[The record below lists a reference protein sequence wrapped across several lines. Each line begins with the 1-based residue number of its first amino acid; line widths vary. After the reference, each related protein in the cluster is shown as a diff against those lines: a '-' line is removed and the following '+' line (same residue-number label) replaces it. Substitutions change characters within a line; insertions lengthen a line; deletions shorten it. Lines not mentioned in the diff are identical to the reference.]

1 MDIQLNSKIKIG
13 QNYHPYIIAEIGS
26 NHNGNFELCKKMI
39 DAAKNSGA
47 DCVKF
52 QLFSANSIFSK
63 KVYEDNYFI
72 ADDYR
77 NREDFNLKE
86 IVEKYSIKKE
96 DIIKVKKYCENI
108 NIDFAA
114 TPFSY
119 EEADFLN
126 DILNVNFFK
135 IASMDCNN
143 YEFIEY
149 ISKKNKPTILST
161 GLSHDYEIEKA
172 VKAFEKTGNKKLI
185 IMHCVAIYPPKDKQV
200 NLNKILSLK
209 KLYTYPIGFS
219 DHSLGVEMPIASIAL
234 GARVIEKH
242 FTIDKKMEGWD
253 HHMSVDENEMK
264 RIVQGCKRVFD
275 GIGSEKIIRTES
287 QDRVDSFRRSIVT
300 KQKLSK
306 GQTITRSMLDVKRP
320 GTGLY
325 PEKIKDI
332 IGKKALRDIDEDEIL
347 KEGDFN

>member
-1 MDIQLNSKIKIG
+1 MLNFS
-13 QNYHPYIIAEIGS
+13 
-26 NHNGNFELCKKMI
+26 F
-39 DAAKNSGA
+39 
-47 DCVKF
+47 F
-52 QLFSANSIFSK
+52 QQILFFLK

-77 NREDFNLKE
+77 NRKDFNLKE

-126 DILNVNFFK
+126 DILNVNFLK
-135 IASMDCNN
+135 LLQWIVITMNLLN
-143 YEFIEY
+143 IYQ
-149 ISKKNKPTILST
+149 KNKPTILST
-161 GLSHDYEIEKA
+161 GLSHDFEIDKA
-172 VKAFEKTGNKKLI
+172 VKAFERTGNKKLI
-185 IMHCVAIYPPKDKQV
+185 IMHCVAIYPPEDKQV
-200 NLNKILSLK
+200 NLNKILTFK
-209 KLYTYPIGFS
+209 KLYPYPIGFS
-219 DHSLGVEMPIASIAL
+219 DHSLGIEMPIASIAL

-264 RIVQGCKRVFD
+264 KIVNGCKRIFD
-275 GIGSEKIIRTES
+275 GLGSEKIIRVES
-287 QDRVDSFRRSIVT
+287 QERVDSFRRSIVT
-300 KQKLSK
+300 KQKISK
-306 GQTITRSMLDVKRP
+306 GTIIQRSMLDVKRP
-320 GTGLY
+320 GTGLS

-332 IGKKALRDIDEDEIL
+332 LGKKALRDIDEDEIL
-347 KEGDFN
+347 KEEDF

>member
-1 MDIQLNSKIKIG
+1 MDIQLNSKTKIG
-13 QNYHPYIIAEIGS
+13 QNYYPYIIAEIGS
-26 NHNGNFELCKKMI
+26 NHNGNLELCKKMI

-47 DCVKF
+47 NCVKL
-52 QLFSANSIFSK
+52 QTFSANSLFSK

-77 NREDFNLKE
+77 NRKDFNLKE
-86 IVEKYSIKKE
+86 IVEKYSIEKK
-96 DIIKVKKYCENI
+96 DIIKVKKYCESI

-119 EEADFLN
+119 EEADFLD

-161 GLSHDYEIEKA
+161 GLSHDFEIDKA
-172 VKAFEKTGNKKLI
+172 DKAFEKTGNKKLI
-185 IMHCVAIYPPKDKQV
+185 IMHCVAIYPPEDKQV
-200 NLNKILSLK
+200 NLNKILTFK
-209 KLYTYPIGFS
+209 KLYPYPIGFS
-219 DHSLGVEMPIASIAL
+219 DHSLGIDMPIASIAL

-242 FTIDKKMEGWD
+242 FTTDKKLEGWD
-253 HHMSVDENEMK
+253 HHMSVDENEMRK
-264 RIVQGCKRVFD
+264 IVNGCKRVFD
-275 GIGSEKIIRTES
+275 GIGSEKIVRIEN
-287 QDRVDSFRRSIVT
+287 QERVDSFRRSVVA
-300 KQKLSK
+300 KQKILK
-306 GQTITRSMLDVKRP
+306 WVTIVRSMLEVKRP

-347 KEGDFN
+347 KEGDF